1 MVNQLKQHKRIS
13 STKTSKKKHHSS
25 NKKNKLANEQTSG
38 VGVTEVEMTH
48 PPTSMVTPAQITLR
62 PFSPEDQAW
71 IMQVTKDE
79 MGPVFQESYGYD
91 LNLDNVIQYVHSAQT
106 RMVTVNDQL
115 AGYVSVVIDD
125 GGKMNIGSLVLSVP
139 HKRRGYGTRIMKL
152 LEQEARGMGL
162 IELEGFVQSSNQASI
177 NFLKKLGF
185 QEVPSMQTQTIVMV
199 KNLQTD

>member
-1 MVNQLKQHKRIS
+1 MVNQLKQHKRH
-13 STKTSKKKHHSS
+13 STTRASTKKHHSS
-25 NKKNKLANEQTSG
+25 NKKNIVTNEQTSG
-38 VGVTEVEMTH
+38 VGTTEVEMTNS
-48 PPTSMVTPAQITLR
+48 PASMAAPAQITLR

-91 LNLDNVIQYVHSAQT
+91 LNLDNVIQYVRSAQT

-125 GGKMNIGSLVLSVP
+125 GGKMNIGSLVLSLP

-162 IELEGFVQSSNQASI
+162 MELEGFVQSSNQASI

-199 KNLQTD
+199 KNLQTE